1 MKIYLDRTVCNCW
14 EAACESDFADKYLG
28 KEIKPTAC
36 TLAVV
41 EDDSETLTFFIQDK
55 DGMEKKFVVNDDNL
69 ADAIDSWMLAYAKQV
84 EEKVPTA

>member
-1 MKIYLDRTVCNCW
+1 LHSLPH
-14 EAACESDFADKYLG
+14 EA
-28 KEIKPTAC
+28 
-36 TLAVV
+36 
-41 EDDSETLTFFIQDK
+41 SETLTFFIQDK